1 MPLGKICLMEKHA
14 DYACRLC
21 RPLGPRGVFL
31 FVTSAHVMIELRHL
45 TKSFGLKNVLNGVSL
60 TIPNGQTTCII
71 GKSGS
76 GKSVLLKH
84 IVGLLEPDAGDV
96 AVDGEVVADMS
107 RTELFTMRRRMG
119 YVFQGAALFDSLT
132 VWENIVI
139 SLYEHGE
146 RNEKILDDEA
156 RRVLSAVGLIPDLKE
171 NGSANY
177 EREYAILRDKK
188 PSDLSG
194 GMKKRVGVARAL
206 VGSPHYI
213 FYDEPTTGLDP
224 VTSEQIDILIRDL
237 QEKLNVTSLVITHDM
252 FSVFH
257 IAHHVAMLH
266 QGHVQFEGSAEELRS
281 SKDHVVREFIDRFIL
296 K

>member
-1 MPLGKICLMEKHA
+1 
-14 DYACRLC
+14 
-21 RPLGPRGVFL
+21 
-31 FVTSAHVMIELRHL
+31 MIELRNL
-45 TKSFGLKNVLNGVSL
+45 NKSFGMKNVLSGVSL

-84 IVGLLEPDAGDV
+84 IVGLLEADSGDV
-96 AVDGEVVADMS
+96 RVDGEVVADMNQDQ
-107 RTELFTMRRRMG
+107 LFSMRQRMG

-132 VWENIVI
+132 VWENVVI
-139 SLYEHGE
+139 SLYEHGIRE
-146 RNEKILDDEA
+146 DKTLDDEA
-156 RRVLSAVGLIPDLKE
+156 RRVLSAVGLLPDLKE
-171 NGSANY
+171 NHSATF

-206 VGSPHYI
+206 VGSPQYI

-224 VTSEQIDILIRDL
+224 VTSEQIDFLIRDL
-237 QEKLNVTSLVITHDM
+237 QQKLNVTSLVITHDM

-266 QGHVQFEGSAEELRS
+266 QGQVQFEGSAQELRDC
-281 SKDHVVREFIDRFIL
+281 KDHVVREFIDRFIL